1 MKRRRQI
8 FSPAEFAAGLV
19 FLLCVLTAALV
30 FRNSGSRRYSN
41 AVSPYFLMQPDHVE
55 EEAIS
60 DYAGVRR
67 TYTFTMPTAESATTT
82 GARLTVYLRHTIAQ
96 FSIDGTTL
104 YNDMSEDSSR
114 HIGRT
119 PGNYWVSIPVRP
131 AYAGK
136 TLRVTLTPVYESVRS
151 DEPVFLV
158 IGRDTLITWMELPK
172 DGLLLVLS
180 LVAVAAGLFLMVMV
194 LTMPLESRNKRR
206 ILYLGAVSVAA
217 GMWKLCGLPV
227 VPLMLDFLGAQKGLW
242 YTGAAS
248 YLLMMVLSLRVLT
261 VIRAEEDN
269 RTGMICFYCSA
280 CFAVLFLVL
289 QLAGILELHEVLIWY
304 GIGAAVLHLISLL
317 GRKPNRDELLWLLP
331 FFLTLGVDL
340 LIFYIKGSVHDAPVF
355 LIWVILN
362 LLIRGFGFVRE
373 AIQMERELVRKER
386 ELQDAKV
393 KTMMNQIRPHFI
405 YNTLVSIY
413 VLCKE
418 DPERASEVVSE
429 FTNYLQANFTAIAST
444 ELTSFGE
451 ELRNTR
457 AYVAVESVLYGDK
470 LQVEY
475 DTEFTAFR
483 LPPLT
488 LQPLV
493 ENAVKYGVG
502 KGYSPGHIRILS
514 RAVPGGA
521 ELTVEDNGP
530 GYAPSPRED
539 NEAHIGLASVRER
552 LELMCSGT
560 LSVGPRAGGGTT
572 VTVFVPSGKERTPGL
587 SPGSDALIC
596 KARMRTKKR
605 V

>member
-1 MKRRRQI
+1 MKGRLQNL
-8 FSPAEFAAGLV
+8 SPAGLAVGLV

-30 FRNSGSRRYSN
+30 FHNTGSRKYSN
-41 AVSPYFLMQPDHVE
+41 AVSPYFLMQPDQVE
-55 EEAIS
+55 EEVIS

-67 TYTFTMPTAESATTT
+67 TYIFTMPSAESATTT

-104 YNDMSEDSSR
+104 YNDLSEDVSR

-136 TLRVTLTPVYESVRS
+136 TLRVTLTPVYESLRTV
-151 DEPVFLV
+151 EPVFLV

-172 DGLLLVLS
+172 DGLLLALS
-180 LVAVAAGLFLMVMV
+180 IVAVAAGLFLMIMV
-194 LTMPLESRNKRR
+194 LTMPLAGQNKRR
-206 ILYLGAVSVAA
+206 VFYLGAVSVTA
-217 GMWKLCGLPV
+217 GLWKLCGLPV
-227 VPLMLDFLGAQKGLW
+227 VPLLLDFLGVQKGLW

-248 YLLMMVLSLRVLT
+248 YLLVMMLSLRVLT
-261 VIRAEEDN
+261 TIRSEEDN

-280 CFAVLFLVL
+280 GLAALFLLL
-289 QLAGILELHEVLIWY
+289 QLAGILELHAILIWY
-304 GIGAAVLHLISLL
+304 GIGMAVLHMIALFY
-317 GRKPNRDELLWLLP
+317 RKPGLNELLWVLP
-331 FFLTLGVDL
+331 FFLTLGIDL
-340 LIFYIKGSVHDAPVF
+340 LIFRITGSMRGAPAF
-355 LIWVILN
+355 LIYVIVS
-362 LLIRGFGFVRE
+362 LLVRGFGFVRE

-418 DPERASEVVSE
+418 DPERAGRVVSD

-451 ELRNTR
+451 ELRNTQ

-521 ELTVEDNGP
+521 ELTVEDDGP
-530 GYAPSPRED
+530 GYAPPSRED
-539 NEAHIGLASVRER
+539 NEAHIGLSSVRER